1 MKELN
6 ALWFLVVLS
15 PSWFGQTA
23 QTKAVTRPDDKQ
35 VRETT
40 EAMNSVQKY
49 CRTVESF
56 SESHEPRLFA
66 ETHSGRT
73 QSAEWAEFSS
83 RAEWERA
90 GKPKLIASAW
100 LRNGNIIR
108 VAMAFEHGNEDGPLY
123 VDYCYQQNGK
133 LARLASVPVLRTKCD
148 DAYFRCQLTSGI
160 EWLYL
165 PNGQRLQVV
174 NGMDRRLLKSEQTYF
189 STSKLAPPEYPNVG
203 DLPFAR
209 VLR

>member
-6 ALWFLVVLS
+6 ALWFLVLLS
-15 PSWFGQTA
+15 PSLFGQTA
-23 QTKAVTRPDDKQ
+23 QTKAVTHPDDKQ
-35 VRETT
+35 LRETI

-49 CRTVESF
+49 CWTVESF

-66 ETHSGRT
+66 ETHSGGT
-73 QSAEWAEFSS
+73 QSAEWTEFSG

-90 GKPKLIASAW
+90 GKPKPIAWAW
-100 LRNGNIIR
+100 LENGNIIR
-108 VAMAFEHGNEDGPLY
+108 VAMAFDHGNEDGPLY
-123 VDYCYQQNGK
+123 VDYCYQPNGK
-133 LARLASVPVLRTKCD
+133 LARLASVPTLQTKCD

-189 STSKLAPPEYPNVG
+189 SASTFAPPEYLNVG
-203 DLPFAR
+203 DFPFAR
-209 VLR
+209 LLR